1 MFLKSLWFNNYISD
15 YLLEGN
21 ENNCPQKDFYKN
33 SIILF
38 TIAPNLQKSKCLSG
52 DNWINRLQ
60 CTDKIEHYSAT
71 TKGMNFWYMQQ
82 CEWWSL

>member
-1 MFLKSLWFNNYISD
+1 MFFKSLWFNNYISS

-33 SIILF
+33 PILF
-38 TIAPNLQKSKCLSG
+38 IIAPKLQQSKRLSA

-60 CTDKIEHYSAT
+60 YIDKIEHYSAT
-71 TKGMNFWYMQQ
+71 TTEGMNF
-82 CEWWSL
+82 